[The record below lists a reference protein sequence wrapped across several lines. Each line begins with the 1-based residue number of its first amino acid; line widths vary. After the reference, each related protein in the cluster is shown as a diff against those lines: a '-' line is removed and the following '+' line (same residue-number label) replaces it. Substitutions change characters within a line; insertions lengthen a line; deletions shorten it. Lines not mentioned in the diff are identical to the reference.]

1 MSIIIPAGIDQTNI
15 RVPMQFPLRADADT
29 VLDDNGRVVLTLDNS
44 IDIGESIKFAKLFAK
59 APDMW
64 QLLGDMYLMLGVLAK
79 ENGLDHGSDTEED
92 KESCLLCRA
101 EKILNSIK

>member
-1 MSIIIPAGIDQTNI
+1 
-15 RVPMQFPLRADADT
+15 MQFPLRADADT
-29 VLDDNGRVVLTLDNS
+29 VLDANGRVVLTLDNS

-79 ENGLDHGSDTEED
+79 ENGLNHGADNEED

-101 EKILNSIK
+101 EKILDSIK

>member
-15 RVPMQFPLRADADT
+15 RVPMEFPLRPDADT
-29 VLDDNGRVVLTLDNS
+29 VLDANGRVVLTIDDS

-64 QLLGDMYLMLGVLAK
+64 QLLGDMYLMLGILAK
-79 ENGLDHGSDTEED
+79 ENGLDHGTEGETD
-92 KESCLLCRA
+92 KDGCLLCRA
-101 EKILNSIK
+101 EKILDSIK